1 MTTWDPSP
9 PDDAP
14 TAEISAT
21 PDDPTAADDLAAADD
36 RTPADDPAGTPT
48 WLRGNRTIVLL
59 AAVAVVGLVAGLGL
73 SRLVLNPAEV
83 AARTAAPEAGPISVP
98 VERRTLSNDVT
109 LRGDVAYDDAV
120 DLRVETSSLSER
132 AVVTGQVPEVG
143 STLDAGSVALEIA
156 GRPVVVLPGDL
167 PTYRT
172 LRVGVSGPDVTQLK
186 AALGALGI
194 GSGDPGSDLYDAQTA
209 AGVRELFQR
218 AGYPAPEPS
227 TEDQAAL
234 KAAQEGVRSAEDE
247 VARANQELTSGSSGS
262 TAAQRADGDSAVRQ
276 AERAAQLAQAELD
289 EQRASCDRGEAEP
302 SSCTG
307 AALLALEKAVAD
319 AQDGVGVAHAQRSE
333 LDQSADSGA
342 ARTALNSA
350 QRALTAAQEALTEA
364 QAATMTALP
373 ASEVVFLQSLPR
385 RVDTVSARRGGT
397 VEGAVMTVSGATVQV
412 VANASASDAALL
424 EVGATGTIPV
434 GDETVPVTVASIEAQ
449 RPAESKD
456 KESSSSSSSSS
467 GRFKVVLVPQGL
479 TEEQVTVLQGT
490 NVRVSVPVSS
500 TGGDVLS
507 VPLAALTA
515 GPGGESRVEVMGED
529 GTSELVQVSTGLAAG
544 GYVEIT
550 GSEQALQAGDLVV
563 IGVDAEQGDE
573 SGKDAGSD
581 G

>member
-1 MTTWDPSP
+1 MTAEDPSP
-9 PDDAP
+9 DHP
-14 TAEISAT
+14 
-21 PDDPTAADDLAAADD
+21 AAADD
-36 RTPADDPAGTPT
+36 PAPDDPTPADDPAGATS

-73 SRLVLNPAEV
+73 SRLVLNPAEA
-83 AARTAAPEAGPISVP
+83 AARTAAPEAGPITVP

-120 DLRVETSSLSER
+120 DLRVETSDLSER

-172 LRVGVSGPDVTQLK
+172 LRVGVSGPDVAQLK

-194 GSGDPGSDLYDAQTA
+194 GSGAPGSDLYDAQTA

-227 TEDQAAL
+227 AEDQATL
-234 KAAQEGVRSAEDE
+234 QAAQEGVRSAEDE
-247 VARANQELTSGSSGS
+247 VARANQELTGGSSGS
-262 TAAQRADGDSAVRQ
+262 TAAQRAEGDSAVRQ
-276 AERAAQLAQAELD
+276 AERAVQVAQAELD
-289 EQRASCDRGEAEP
+289 EQRASCRRGEADP
-302 SSCTG
+302 TSCTG
-307 AALLALEKAVAD
+307 AALLALETAVAN
-319 AQDGVGVAHAQRSE
+319 AQDGVGVAQAQRSE
-333 LDQSADSGA
+333 LDRSADSGA
-342 ARTALNSA
+342 ARTALTSA
-350 QRALTAAQEALTEA
+350 QRALTAAEESLTEA

-373 ASEVVFLQSLPR
+373 ASEVVYLQSLPR

-412 VANASASDAALL
+412 VGNASASDAALL
-424 EVGATGTIPV
+424 EVGSTGTIPV
-434 GDETVPVTVASIEAQ
+434 GEETVPVTVTSIEQAQ
-449 RPAESKD
+449 RPAEGDD
-456 KESSSSSSSSS
+456 KESSTSSS
-467 GRFKVVLVPQGL
+467 GRFQVVLVPEGL
-479 TEEQVTVLQGT
+479 TEEQVTALQGT

-500 TGGDVLS
+500 TGGDVLA

-550 GSEQALQAGDLVV
+550 ESERALDAGDLVV
-563 IGVDAEQGDE
+563 IGIDPEQDAASGD
-573 SGKDAGSD
+573 DPGSD